1 MSAGFPSLRLRRLR
15 RTPALRAMVRETHLR
30 PAQLVC
36 PLFVEH
42 GEGRRT
48 PIASMPGVS
57 RFTVDGLVEEARS
70 LLALE
75 VAAVLLF
82 GIPARKDPAGEES
95 WDDDGIVQ
103 RAVRELKAATPE
115 LVVITDVCLCEYT
128 DHGHCG
134 LVDGEG
140 ALRNDATL
148 EVLGRIA
155 ESHARAGA
163 DVVAPS
169 GMVDGMVRAIRS
181 RLDVAG
187 FTETAILSYAVK
199 YASSFYGPFR
209 EAAEG
214 APAFGD
220 RRAHQM
226 DPANAREALREAA
239 LDLEEG
245 ADLLMVKP
253 GLPYLDVIHRLRQ
266 AHPETPLAAYN
277 VSGEYSMLKAAA
289 ERGWL
294 DPRSAA
300 LEVLVALVRAGADL
314 VITYHAK
321 EAAAWL
327 LEEGRR
333 GTVAGSDAGEPL
345 P

>member
-15 RTPALRAMVRETHLR
+15 RTPALRTMIRETSLR
-30 PAQLVC
+30 PAQLIQ

-42 GEGRRT
+42 GEDRCT
-48 PIASMPGVS
+48 SIASMPGIT
-57 RFTVDGLVEEARS
+57 RFTVDRLVEEARS
-70 LLALE
+70 LTALGIE
-75 VAAVLLF
+75 AVLLF
-82 GIPARKDPAGEES
+82 GIPAHKDAEGQES
-95 WDDDGIVQ
+95 WAENGIVQ
-103 RAVRELKAATPE
+103 RAVRELKAGAPE

-134 LVDGEG
+134 LLDQRG

-155 ESHARAGA
+155 VSHARAGA

-169 GMVDGMVRAIRS
+169 GMLDGMVGAIRAQ
-181 RLDVAG
+181 LDAAG
-187 FTETAILSYAVK
+187 LGEVAILSYAVK

-220 RRAHQM
+220 RRSHQM

-239 LDLEEG
+239 LDLAEG

-253 GLPYLDVIHRLRQ
+253 GLPYLDVIRRLRD
-266 AHPETPLAAYN
+266 AYPEAPLAAYN

-294 DPRSAA
+294 DGRAAA
-300 LEVLVALVRAGADL
+300 LEVLTSLARAGADL

-321 EAAAWL
+321 EAASWL
-327 LEEGRR
+327 AETGSADLAASLDR
-333 GTVAGSDAGEPL
+333 GAKP
-345 P
+345 